1 MWEEGR
7 ERPMDDIGWRLAS
20 RLPMIAILRGITP
33 PEAGDVADALVQAG
47 FEIVEVT
54 LNSPDPLASI
64 EHIASRVGGSALV
77 GAGTVTR
84 ADQVES
90 VANAGG
96 RLVISPHYDRNIV
109 TRTVAAGLVSLP
121 GVFTPSE
128 MFDALD
134 AGAAGLKIF
143 PAEAFPPQAVKAVRA
158 VLPGEIDIY
167 VVGGI
172 TGDAMRSYLQAG
184 ATGFGIGGTLY
195 KAGKPAIAVER
206 DAKMVLDKFKG
217 IRQSL

>member
-1 MWEEGR
+1 MA
-7 ERPMDDIGWRLAS
+7 DARLRLDL
-20 RLPMIAILRGITP
+20 RLPLVAILRGITP

-54 LNSPDPLASI
+54 LNSPDALVSI
-64 EHIASRVGGSALV
+64 EQIAGRVGGSALV

-96 RLVISPHYDRNIV
+96 RLIISPHFDRNIV
-109 TRTVAAGLVSLP
+109 TRTVASGLISLP

-158 VLPGEIDIY
+158 VLPGETDIY
-167 VVGGI
+167 IVGGI
-172 TGDAMRSYLQAG
+172 TGDTMRSYLQAG

-195 KAGKPAIAVER
+195 KAGKPAAQVER
-206 DAKMVLDKFKG
+206 DAKIILSQFKG